1 MVSPKTLEEAV
12 ARLAEGNARIIGGG
26 TSIIAETMNPMQAT
40 SMKPPAFLVNLQF
53 IEETKQLDAVS
64 GWIGSR
70 ALMREMVQHPDCPA
84 LLREA
89 IGLHRPVT
97 QTRVI
102 RNATLGGRL
111 VADGGSSALAT
122 ALMAL
127 GGEAEIINRQGR
139 ERRPLEAALGAP
151 RRPAFDHTGIIVGVH
166 YAPAPTAGP
175 GRSGGAYRQQSDA
188 QGQPAS
194 AAAVVLAVA
203 GGQIIEAGVALSGVG
218 RIAQRARLVE
228 AALLGR
234 KGSEELFT
242 MAGQTARGE
251 GEAPGANEEAREER
265 RAQIDQVT
273 REAVA
278 AAFTVAFTVATG

>member
-1 MVSPKTLEEAV
+1 
-12 ARLAEGNARIIGGG
+12 
-26 TSIIAETMNPMQAT
+26 
-40 SMKPPAFLVNLQF
+40 MKPPAFLVNLQF

-102 RNATLGGRL
+102 RNANPRWAAGGGRRI
-111 VADGGSSALAT
+111 VGAGDGTDGAGRPKRRSSIAKGGSD
-122 ALMAL
+122 
-127 GGEAEIINRQGR
+127 GPWKRR
-139 ERRPLEAALGAP
+139 WERRGTRRSITPGSSWACTTRRHPPPARGGAA
-151 RRPAFDHTGIIVGVH
+151 
-166 YAPAPTAGP
+166 APTGNRATPKGNRRARRQWSSRWRA
-175 GRSGGAYRQQSDA
+175 GRSSRPGF
-188 QGQPAS
+188 
-194 AAAVVLAVA
+194 
-203 GGQIIEAGVALSGVG
+203 ALSGVG